1 MLIVLK
7 VDGQV
12 DGPWASVF
20 IPLWMFMGAIA
31 VGGFALC
38 CCAPMVSRG
47 VIPEIR
53 PLLIRGMRLC
63 SVGTFRYCRLGC

>member
-7 VDGQV
+7 IEGQV
-12 DGPWASVF
+12 DGSWASVF
-20 IPLWMFMGAIA
+20 VPLWMIMGATA
-31 VGGFALC
+31 LAGSALC

-53 PLLIRGMRLC
+53 PLLIRGMLLC
-63 SVGTFRYCRLGC
+63 SVGTFR

>member
-7 VDGQV
+7 IEGQV
-12 DGPWASVF
+12 DGSWASVF
-20 IPLWMFMGAIA
+20 VPLWMFMGATA
-31 VGGFALC
+31 LAGSALC

-53 PLLIRGMRLC
+53 PLLIRGMLLC
-63 SVGTFRYCRLGC
+63 SVGTFR